1 MEKVRAY
8 WELGSIGLTSHNP
21 RRAAE
26 LWLQGGKEA
35 DKALKEKRAQGRGT
49 ELKQLRRN
57 LFEHYVLVIDSLTRE
72 PNERIDVWSAT
83 FEAFNCDVFHAA
95 ILKTGVEALAQ
106 WWDAVESRKALDTK
120 AKGLMQSQLRK
131 LDIVIGE
138 IVIQE
143 NRDNSLV
150 SFLNWTRSNLQ
161 GRVNAQSGKN
171 SQV

>member
-35 DKALKEKRAQGRGT
+35 DKALKENRAQGRGA

-83 FEAFNCDVFHAA
+83 LEAFNCDVFHAA
-95 ILKTGVEALAQ
+95 ILKTGVGALAQ
-106 WWDAVESRKALDTK
+106 WWDAVESRKVLDNK

-131 LDIVIGE
+131 LDLVIGE

-150 SFLNWTRSNLQ
+150 SFLNWMRSNLQ

-171 SQV
+171 NQV